1 MCSTSSSTASV
12 SGNFPYP
19 FTHVDS
25 ALVSVW
31 SSNSSGSGL
40 DGCYIMCSNTTW
52 TVTHDYTSTENSLN
66 HSYEVIGTW

>member
-1 MCSTSSSTASV
+1 MCATNSSTASV
-12 SGNFPYP
+12 SGNFPYA

-25 ALVSVW
+25 AVVSVW
-31 SSNSSGSGL
+31 SSNSAGSGL

-52 TVTHDYTSTENSLN
+52 TVTHDYTSNSNSLN